1 MPELIKAKSVH
12 DIMPEEEVT
21 LENVLLGIEV
31 DDESIIM
38 AIGKTGNENDNEDVD
53 EEAEQEEMLH
63 FNLAL

>member
-1 MPELIKAKSVH
+1 
-12 DIMPEEEVT
+12 MPEEEVT

-38 AIGKTGNENDNEDVD
+38 DIGKTGNENDNEDVD